1 MPEAAPRRSPA
12 SNRVQ
17 PGADSP
23 RLEIR
28 SDRSKGRG
36 VFAAAP
42 ITAGAVIEQAPVV
55 IVPQKERPLLD
66 QTILHDYYFQWS
78 DGPEGEG
85 PGAVALGLVSL
96 CNHSPRPNA
105 RAQRNPARKTLD
117 LLALSPIAAGEE
129 ITIDY
134 NCTLWFEPHE

>member
-1 MPEAAPRRSPA
+1 VPEAAPRRSPA
-12 SNRVQ
+12 FNRVQ

-42 ITAGAVIEQAPVV
+42 IAAGAVIEQAPVV